1 MQPSFNQKF
10 LYPELTRVE
19 ENGKRFYIDS
29 KGNPVPSVTTI
40 LDAVSDKTGIK
51 RWEQRVGKKAA
62 EEIKQESTDIGTMV
76 HAAIEQYLL
85 GNAWEYFSDD
95 ANGLLARGIT
105 ERFIEVGL
113 TKINEVWGLE
123 AGLLLDD
130 WYAGTADCI
139 ALYNDKPA
147 IIDFKTAKK
156 LKRKDWIEG
165 YFLQGAA
172 YANAHNVMFKTDIEE
187 IVILMVDRD
196 LLFKEFHIKKDE
208 FTYYTK
214 TWKTKLLEFF
224 NHHREQK

>member
-1 MQPSFNQKF
+1 MPPSLNQQYS
-10 LYPELTRVE
+10 YPELTRIE
-19 ENGKRFYIDS
+19 EGGKRFYIDS
-29 KGNPVPSVTTI
+29 NGNPVPSVTTI

-62 EEIKQESTDIGTMV
+62 EEIKKQSTDIGTMV
-76 HAAIEQYLL
+76 HEAIEQYLL
-85 GNAWEYFSDD
+85 GNAWD
-95 ANGLLARGIT
+95 AFTPDTNGLLAKGIAQ
-105 ERFIEVGL
+105 RFIDVGL
-113 TKINEVWGLE
+113 NYIDEIWGLE

-139 ALYNDKPA
+139 AVYKNKPA

-156 LKRKDWIEG
+156 LKRKDWIES

-172 YANAHNVMFKTDIEE
+172 YANAHNVMFETNIEE

-208 FTYYTK
+208 FAYYTK
-214 TWKTKLLEFF
+214 SWKTKLLEFF
-224 NHHREQK
+224 NHHKEA